1 MRESKVEKALVDE
14 LKDLGGRAYKFISP
28 GRAGVPDRLC
38 LLPIPERLRKTI
50 AKYVYFVE
58 CKAPGK
64 RPRPRQRREAE
75 HLRDLGYRV
84 DVKDRP

>member
-1 MRESKVEKALVDE
+1 MRESKIEKALVDE
-14 LKDLGGRAYKFISP
+14 VKAVGGRAYKFVSP
-28 GRAGVPDRLC
+28 GRSGVPDRLC
-38 LLPIPERLRKTI
+38 LLPVPERLRKTI

-64 RPRPRQRREAE
+64 KPRIRQQREAQE
-75 HLRDLGYRV
+75 LRDLGYRV